1 MVERLPSIDKV
12 PGLSPSQRK
21 ERKRG
26 KKDGKDVNV
35 RGGGGKERKRKKSNV
50 KFSLNKLVI

>member
-26 KKDGKDVNV
+26 KKDGKDGNV
-35 RGGGGKERKRKKSNV
+35 RGGGGRERERKKSNV
-50 KFSLNKLVI
+50 KFFS

>member
-1 MVERLPSIDKV
+1 MVEDLPCIDKV

-26 KKDGKDVNV
+26 KKDGKDGNV
-35 RGGGGKERKRKKSNV
+35 RGGGRREREKK
-50 KFSLNKLVI
+50 I